1 MGILHSTLLSEG
13 MERKQ
18 RTSHVLVLSKLCP
31 HTRLRIVQG
40 RHPRSV
46 GETKKQS
53 SSHVPAH
60 LLPCLHKH
68 AFSSFWSCSFEFMR
82 KKSVKQEAKIGL
94 EEGKRKG
101 GDGRKPCSHQ
111 HNKHNKLYPDHLSLF
126 FFFFFSSVHMSISS
140 MQNSEDDSQDM
151 VMT

>member
-101 GDGRKPCSHQ
+101 GMEGNPAATNTINTINCILTTSASSSSSSFFPVCTCQFPPCRIL
-111 HNKHNKLYPDHLSLF
+111 K
-126 FFFFFSSVHMSISS
+126 MIAR
-140 MQNSEDDSQDM
+140 
-151 VMT
+151 TW